1 MRSSFVEFRHGP
13 RLAGF
18 ALAFL
23 IVFLLAAPARA
34 QITFPSAAPISA
46 GNVIVR
52 TQPTMTQGSGGTQS
66 FYDENVVLYGAS
78 PDLAFILENKSI
90 VSNSANIVTNGKT
103 AALTAT
109 GFGDTV
115 LDTRYNLYE
124 VDGIGSTFRVAPYIG
139 VDLPT
144 GMDNANATMPREL
157 QPASAAWGT
166 REALTASWQT
176 LFWNAQALIGY
187 QDYTSS
193 GDFQPGNAL
202 LADAAFHY
210 MIWPS
215 DLDREVPTEIFASL
229 ESNYSLSGV
238 DRMNGMAISGT
249 GGQLWTVDP
258 GIIYSTPKF
267 AVDFTALLP
276 ILQQYR
282 GPGATRYDYGLQ
294 LMFRYSF
301 FTYHHW

>member
-1 MRSSFVEFRHGP
+1 MSRAFR
-13 RLAGF
+13 RLAAAAACLVV
-18 ALAFL
+18 AL
-23 IVFLLAAPARA
+23 LLATPARA

-46 GNVIVR
+46 GNIIVR
-52 TQPTMTQGSGGTQS
+52 TQPTMTNGSGGVQS
-66 FYDENVVLYGAS
+66 LYDENIVLYGAS
-78 PDLAFILENKSI
+78 PDLAFILENQSI

-124 VDGIGSTFRVAPYIG
+124 VDGIGSTFRIAPYFGI
-139 VDLPT
+139 DLPT
-144 GMDNANATMPREL
+144 GMDNANAFMPREL

-166 REALTASWQT
+166 REALTMSWQT
-176 LFWNAQALIGY
+176 LFWNAQALVGY
-187 QDYTSS
+187 QDYASSS
-193 GDFQPGNAL
+193 GFQLGNAV

-215 DLDREVPTEIFASL
+215 DLDRDVNTEVFASL

-267 AVDFTALLP
+267 AIDFTALLP

-282 GPGATRYDYGLQ
+282 TPGASRYDYGLQ
-294 LMFRYSF
+294 MMFRWSF

>member
-1 MRSSFVEFRHGP
+1 MSRAFR
-13 RLAGF
+13 RLAAAAAG
-18 ALAFL
+18 LA
-23 IVFLLAAPARA
+23 VVLLLVAPARA

-52 TQPTMTQGSGGTQS
+52 TQPTATEESQGVQS
-66 FYDENVVLYGAS
+66 LYDENIVLYGAS

-124 VDGIGSTFRVAPYIG
+124 ADGIGSTFRIAPYIG
-139 VDLPT
+139 IDLPT
-144 GMDNANATMPREL
+144 GMDNTNAFMPREL

-187 QDYTSS
+187 QNYASSS
-193 GDFQPGNAL
+193 GFQPGSSL

-215 DLDREVPTEIFASL
+215 DLDREVPAEVFASL
-229 ESNYSLSGV
+229 ESNYSLGAV
-238 DRMNGMAISGT
+238 DRMNGEAISGT

-258 GIIYSTPKF
+258 GILYSEPTWGT
-267 AVDFTALLP
+267 AFTALLP

-282 GPGATRYDYGLQ
+282 GPGAPRYDYGFELT
-294 LMFRYSF
+294 FRYSF

>member
-1 MRSSFVEFRHGP
+1 MRCAVR
-13 RLAGF
+13 RLAAAAAGLF
-18 ALAFL
+18 VAL
-23 IVFLLAAPARA
+23 LLAAPARA

-46 GNVIVR
+46 GNIIVR
-52 TQPTMTQGSGGTQS
+52 TQPTVTDESGGVQS
-66 FYDENVVLYGAS
+66 LYDENVVLYGAS

-124 VDGIGSTFRVAPYIG
+124 LDDIGSTFRVAPYFGI
-139 VDLPT
+139 DLPT
-144 GMDNANATMPREL
+144 GMDNTNAFMPREL

-187 QDYTSS
+187 QNYASSS
-193 GDFQPGNAL
+193 GFQPGDSV

-210 MIWPS
+210 MIWPG
-215 DLDREVPTEIFASL
+215 DLDREVNAEIFASL
-229 ESNYSLSGV
+229 ETNYSLSGI
-238 DRMNGMAISGT
+238 DRMDGAPIAGT
-249 GGQLWTVDP
+249 GGQLWLVDP
-258 GIIYSTPKF
+258 GIIYSTPQY
-267 AVDFTALLP
+267 AVDLTALLP

-282 GPGATRYDYGLQ
+282 SPGAARYNYGVEA
-294 LMFRYSF
+294 MFRWSF